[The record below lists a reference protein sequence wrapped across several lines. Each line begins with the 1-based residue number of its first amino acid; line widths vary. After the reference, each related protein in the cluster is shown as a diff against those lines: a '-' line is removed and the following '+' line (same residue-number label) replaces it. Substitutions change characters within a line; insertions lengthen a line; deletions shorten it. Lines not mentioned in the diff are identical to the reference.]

1 MDMDGNILSEQ
12 FTEGVDNNITNNTD
26 IRNMEIDN
34 NRDQMPS
41 KMGAIEEH
49 AYQQPEV
56 TEAIED
62 ERASTIDN
70 DEH

>member
-1 MDMDGNILSEQ
+1 
-12 FTEGVDNNITNNTD
+12 
-26 IRNMEIDN
+26 MEIDN
-34 NRDQMPS
+34 NRDPMPS
-41 KMGAIEEH
+41 EMGAIEEY

-56 TEAIED
+56 TETIED